1 MIMKKFLLFLGLVI
15 IFQGSAF
22 AVTGSVEE
30 NVTANA
36 VVKVF
41 KNDKYFGLKDANDNI
56 IVEPVYKKM
65 ILLGDTSYIVQKGSK
80 FGLID
85 KSGNILVPIK
95 YSHMERVLGKYL
107 KIGRGNK
114 YALYDEYGKEI
125 LPREYSSI
133 DLLFG

>member
-1 MIMKKFLLFLGLVI
+1 MKKFLLFIGLII

-56 IVEPVYKKM
+56 IVEPEYKKM

-80 FGLID
+80 FRLID

-95 YSHMERVLGKYL
+95 YSHVERVLGKYL

-114 YALYDEYGKEI
+114 YALYDEYGKENEI
-125 LPREYSSI
+125 PDPDI
-133 DLLFG
+133 IN